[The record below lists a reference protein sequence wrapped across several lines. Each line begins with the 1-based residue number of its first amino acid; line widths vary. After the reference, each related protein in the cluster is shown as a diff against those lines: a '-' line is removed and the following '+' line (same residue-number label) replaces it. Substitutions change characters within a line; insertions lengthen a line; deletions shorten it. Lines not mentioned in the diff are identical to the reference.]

1 MADFSRFIIEKR
13 IIDMHW
19 IDPDGLPE
27 TRGTVTRFLLNPRGE
42 LDGFVLGLRHPR
54 QVHFPPHL
62 SRQIA
67 RYVAVGDEVRVRG
80 VKPRGADMIAA
91 VSITTKTGKV
101 VLDEGPHGK
110 GEKHHRPDVPRKPMQ
125 ASGEVVLSL
134 YGPKGELRG
143 ALLDDGTS
151 LRMPPHAAVELASY
165 LAPGAHVQAWG
176 HGIGNRH
183 GRTIEVDEIAELVDA
198 AAA

>member
-1 MADFSRFIIEKR
+1 
-13 IIDMHW
+13 MHW
-19 IDPDGLPE
+19 IDPESLPE
-27 TRGTVTRFLLNPRGE
+27 TRGKVTRFLLNPHGE
-42 LDGFVLGLRHPR
+42 IDGIVLGVRQAL

-67 RYVAVGDEVRVRG
+67 RQVAVGDEVRVRG

-91 VSITTKTGKV
+91 VSLTPKNGKV
-101 VLDEGPHGK
+101 ILDEGPHHD
-110 GEKHHRPDVPRKPMQ
+110 GEKHQKPHVERKPME

-134 YGPKGELRG
+134 FGPKGELRG

-151 LRMPPHAAVELASY
+151 LRMPPHAAAELTAY

-176 HGIGNRH
+176 HGIRNRH
-183 GRTIEVDEIAELVDA
+183 GRTIEVDEIAELIDA
-198 AAA
+198 PVAA